1 MEIIWLGHSCF
12 RLRSQ
17 ETVVITDP
25 FPDSI
30 GLSFEN
36 RPASVVTV
44 SNNNANHSHAEN
56 VSGNPKLFSAP
67 GEYEYS
73 GVSVKGV
80 MTPLADQTTREE
92 RNVAFTVTLDGIN
105 ICHLGRLATPLTTN
119 IVDELGPIDVLLVP
133 VGGHG
138 LIELNGIQQIMQ
150 DFDPKIVIPMQYKTA
165 GLQLE
170 LDPVDAFLTMQ
181 SNTEL
186 QPQPRIS
193 VTSTNLPPTLNITL
207 LSPQSKAS

>member
-30 GLSFEN
+30 GLAFEN

-44 SNNNANHSHAEN
+44 SNNNVNHSHTED

-80 MTPLADQTTREE
+80 MTPLADQTSREE
-92 RNVAFTVTLDGIN
+92 RNVAFTITLDGIN

-150 DFDPKIVIPMQYKTA
+150 DFDPKIVIPMQYKTQ
-165 GLQLE
+165 GLQLD
-170 LDPVDAFLTMQ
+170 LDPIVAFLTMQ
-181 SNTEL
+181 SSSEL

-193 VTSTNLPPTLNITL
+193 VTPSNIPPSLTISL
-207 LSPQSKAS
+207 LSPQSRAS

>member
-30 GLSFEN
+30 GFAFEN
-36 RPASVVTV
+36 RSANIVTT
-44 SNNNANHSHAEN
+44 SNNDLNHSHTEN
-56 VSGNPKLFSAP
+56 VSGNPRIFSAP
-67 GEYEYS
+67 GEYEYT

-80 MTPLADQTTREE
+80 MTPLGDLSNREE
-92 RNVAFTVTLDGIN
+92 RNVAFTITLDGIK
-105 ICHLGRLATPLTTN
+105 ICHLGRLQTPLTTN

-150 DFDPKIVIPMQYKTA
+150 DFDPKIVIPMQYQTQ
-165 GLQLE
+165 GLQLD
-170 LDPVDAFLTMQ
+170 LDPVDAFLTMH
-181 SNTEL
+181 SSSEL
-186 QPQPRIS
+186 QPQPRVS
-193 VTSTNLPPTLNITL
+193 VTSSNLPPSLSISL
-207 LSPQSKAS
+207 LSAQSRTS

>member
-30 GLSFEN
+30 GLAFEN

-44 SNNNANHSHAEN
+44 SNNNTNHNHIDD
-56 VSGNPKLFSAP
+56 VSGNPKMFSAP

-80 MTPLADQTTREE
+80 MTPLADPSSREE
-92 RNVAFTVTLDGIN
+92 RNVAFTITLDGIN
-105 ICHLGRLATPLTTN
+105 ICHLGKLATPLTSC
-119 IVDELGPIDVLLVP
+119 IVDELGPVDVLLVP

-150 DFDPKIVIPMQYKTA
+150 DFDPKIVIPMQYKTQ
-165 GLQLE
+165 GLQLD

-181 SNTEL
+181 SSPDL
-186 QPQPRIS
+186 QNQPRIS
-193 VTSTNLPPTLNITL
+193 VTPTNLPPTLTISL
-207 LSPQSKAS
+207 LSPQSRAS

>member
-30 GLSFEN
+30 GMALEN
-36 RPASVVTV
+36 RSAHIVTI
-44 SNNNANHSHAEN
+44 SNNNVNHSYTDD
-56 VSGNPKLFSAP
+56 VSGNPKMFSAP

-73 GVSVKGV
+73 GVSVKGA
-80 MTPLADQTTREE
+80 MTPLDELAKREE
-92 RNVAFTVTLDGIN
+92 RNIAFTITLDGIN
-105 ICHLGRLATPLTTN
+105 ICHLGKLTTPLTTA

-150 DFDPKIVIPMQYKTA
+150 DFDPKIVIPMQYKTQ
-165 GLQLE
+165 GLQID
-170 LDPVDAFLTMQ
+170 LDTVDAFLTMQ
-181 SNTEL
+181 SSSEL

-193 VTSTNLPPTLNITL
+193 VTPSNLPPSLNISL
-207 LSPQSKAS
+207 LSPQSKPS